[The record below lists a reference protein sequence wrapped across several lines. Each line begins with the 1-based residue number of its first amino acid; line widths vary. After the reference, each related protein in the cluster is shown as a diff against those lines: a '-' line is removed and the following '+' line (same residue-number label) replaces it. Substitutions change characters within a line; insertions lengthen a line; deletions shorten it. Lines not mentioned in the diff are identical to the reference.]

1 MKIISIV
8 GISLSGKTTTIEN
21 IIKELKRRNYTVG
34 SVKEI
39 HFESFTMEVEG
50 SNTDRHKKAGSE
62 LVTARGMYETDI
74 LFPEK
79 LDINKILSFYN
90 QDYVILEGVSD
101 SIAPKIIAAHDIEGV
116 EDRLDELVFA
126 ISGRISSTLS
136 EYKGLPVINSMTSI
150 GELVNLIEEKAL
162 AYSQGDKI

>member
-162 AYSQGDKI
+162 VYSHGDKI